1 MKSLSLVCHVTVCIG
16 RMSSFRRFCAAI
28 GRSVDGLTSAINSN
42 KGSPVHGRDARESRL
57 TGTVGVTGHR
67 GTRVV
72 YRPQFLAVVND
83 AEEFVIRAAIS
94 GRTAGI
100 AGSHGTFVLHV
111 IMVLQKLNQKHICM
125 NKV

>member
-1 MKSLSLVCHVTVCIG
+1 MKTLSLLCHVTMCIG
-16 RMSSFRRFCAAI
+16 CMSSFRRFCAAI

-42 KGSPVHGRDARESRL
+42 KESSVHGRDARESRF

-72 YRPQFLAVVND
+72 YRPQFLAVVNE

-94 GRTAGI
+94 GWTAGI

-111 IMVLQKLNQKHICM
+111 VMVLKR
-125 NKV
+125 NKDT